1 MAENIQSPTE
11 FTIAPEF
18 PTNRS
23 NPLIWIFSHAFHYW
37 WVIVIALIGSL
48 GNAVLAAVLP
58 VILGRVYNILQ
69 AGANDPQLMQL
80 IFLFIGSQLVR
91 SVMMF
96 SRNYGFEIIAQR
108 VERSIRAELQINLLG
123 KSMTFHSMHP
133 VGDIMARA
141 NNDVREINL
150 MFSPGFNLVLG
161 SINFLIVPLFFA
173 PAYHPQLILTPLL
186 FIVFYVIA
194 LIHYLKTL
202 KPITNNVRSRFG
214 ELNTQLSE
222 TLDGIETV
230 KAAAQE
236 DSENNKFKRLAKAY
250 RDALVY
256 QGKIEARFIPM
267 LLLGIALSVGLG
279 HALYLSQQGLI
290 TMGDVVAYFGI
301 LMMLDFPTF
310 VSLFAYSQ
318 ISLGVAG
325 ARRILELLNQETKL
339 DQNVTGYHQPIHGEI
354 SFEAVDFSYAENM
367 GCTLKDISFS
377 LSQGETLAVVGQTGS
392 GKSSLAKLINRTYD
406 VNSGAVKVDGIDVR
420 DWNMETLRAGIS
432 IIEQDI
438 FLFSR
443 SIEENI
449 AFGNPQATHE
459 MVVEAAKSAQAH
471 EFISNF
477 SEGYETVLGER
488 GVTLSGGQR
497 QRIALAR
504 AFLTNPKILIL
515 DDSTSAIDSATED
528 KIQKAIFKAAEG
540 RTTII
545 ITHRLSQIRWADK
558 ILVINRGEINAF
570 GDHETLMKSSAAY
583 RDLFVE

>member
-1 MAENIQSPTE
+1 M
-11 FTIAPEF
+11 
-18 PTNRS
+18 
-23 NPLIWIFSHAFHYW
+23 WIFSHAFHYW

-58 VILGRVYNILQ
+58 MILGKVYNILQ
-69 AGANDPQLMQL
+69 AGAHDPQLMGL
-80 IFLFIGSQLVR
+80 IWLFIGSQLVR
-91 SVMMF
+91 SMMMF
-96 SRNYGFEIIAQR
+96 SRNYGFEIIAQQ

-150 MFSPGFNLVLG
+150 MFSPGINLVLG

-173 PAYHPQLILTPLL
+173 PSYHPQLILTPLL
-186 FIVFYVIA
+186 FIVFYGIA
-194 LIHYLKTL
+194 LVHYLKTL
-202 KPITNNVRSRFG
+202 KPITDDVRFRFG

-222 TLDGIETV
+222 TLDGVETV

-236 DSENNKFKRLAKAY
+236 ENENNKFRKLTKAY

-279 HALYLSQQGLI
+279 HALYLSQLGLI
-290 TMGDVVAYFGI
+290 DMGDVVAYFGI
-301 LMMLDFPTF
+301 LLMLDFPTF

-325 ARRILELLNQETKL
+325 ARRILELMNQETKL
-339 DQNVTGYHQPIHGEI
+339 DQNIEGHHQPINGDI
-354 SFEAVDFSYAENM
+354 QFENVDFSYDDDSDY
-367 GCTLKDISFS
+367 TLKQISFS
-377 LSQGETLAVVGQTGS
+377 LNQGETLAVVGQTGS

-406 VNSGAVKVDGIDVR
+406 INSGSVKVDGIDVR
-420 DWNMETLRAGIS
+420 DWNLETLRAGIS

-443 SIEENI
+443 TIEENI

-471 EFISNF
+471 EFISGF
-477 SEGYETVLGER
+477 SEQYETVLGER

-540 RTTII
+540 RTTLI

-570 GDHETLMKSSAAY
+570 GDHDTLMKTSNAY

>member
-1 MAENIQSPTE
+1 MNDKTQSPAE
-11 FTIAPEF
+11 FTMASEF

-23 NPLIWIFSHAFHYW
+23 GPLIWIFSHALRYW
-37 WVIVIALIGSL
+37 WVIVIAIIGSI

-58 VILGRVYNILQ
+58 VILGKVYNILQ
-69 AGANDPQLMQL
+69 SNQQDAYLMKL
-80 IFLFIGSQLVR
+80 IYLFIGSQVIR
-91 SVMMF
+91 SLMMF
-96 SRNYGFEIIAQR
+96 SRNYGFEIIAQQ

-141 NNDVREINL
+141 TNDVREINL
-150 MFSPGFNLVLG
+150 MFSPGINLVFG
-161 SINFLIVPLFFA
+161 SINFLIVPLFIA
-173 PAYHPQLILTPLL
+173 PTYHPQLIFTPLL

-194 LIHYLKTL
+194 LIHYMKTL
-202 KPITNNVRSRFG
+202 KPITDNVRARFG

-222 TLDGIETV
+222 TLDGVETV

-236 DSENNKFKRLAKAY
+236 ENENNKFKKLAKVY

-290 TMGDVVAYFGI
+290 SMGDVVAYFGI
-301 LMMLDFPTF
+301 LLMLDFPTF

-325 ARRILELLNQETKL
+325 ARRILELMNQETLL
-339 DQNVTGYHQPIHGEI
+339 DQNIEGHHKNIIGEVE
-354 SFEAVDFSYAENM
+354 FDHVDFTYDVNTD
-367 GCTLKDISFS
+367 CTLKHLSFS
-377 LSQGETLAVVGQTGS
+377 LAQGETLAVVGQTGS

-406 VNSGAVKVDGIDVR
+406 VNGGSVKVDGVDVR
-420 DWNMETLRAGIS
+420 DWNLEVLRAGIS

-443 SIEENI
+443 TIEENI
-449 AFGNPQATHE
+449 AFGNPTATHE
-459 MVVEAAKSAQAH
+459 MVIEAAKSAQADD
-471 EFISNF
+471 FISTF
-477 SEGYETVLGER
+477 SEGYQTVLGER

-504 AFLTNPKILIL
+504 AFLTNPRILIL

-558 ILVINRGEINAF
+558 ILVLDRGEISAF
-570 GDHETLMKSSAAY
+570 GDHEMLMKTSSAY